1 MVQRLATALQRPC
14 LRKGVQHGLLK
25 IVWRLSKTLVIL
37 DTKQQSG
44 VLRLSLAP
52 RRWASSWARRRVEAR
67 VPGGVFTRPASAS
80 PRNWSQRVHNRL
92 LFPDQFPCAIRFL
105 VLSLY

>member
-44 VLRLSLAP
+44 VLRLPHAP
-52 RRWASSWARRRVEAR
+52 RRQLAGALAR
-67 VPGGVFTRPASAS
+67 VPGGVFTSFALG
-80 PRNWSQRVHNRL
+80 QLRL
-92 LFPDQFPCAIRFL
+92 PPEI
-105 VLSLY
+105 